1 MHNHSPSSP
10 SSAAETCPSKKTSL
24 NVVEQSSH
32 RVCTTHL
39 VPSTPARSTNGRPT
53 TPPHAYEEYEA
64 WRVRNSPPNI
74 KEQYHL
80 AKRSRNEFELSRSI
94 DGAQPAAWC
103 ATPQPTIDINRLGPG
118 GIAQR
123 AKRLH
128 RARKLTF
135 DDDDEEEPKVAD
147 VVLEGSSRSP
157 RSVVAADCREVTTI
171 EAEARCYDN
180 DSPRHRDKMA
190 RKEE

>member
-1 MHNHSPSSP
+1 MHSHSPSSP
-10 SSAAETCPSKKTSL
+10 SSAAETCPSSSL
-24 NVVEQSSH
+24 LDVVEESSH
-32 RVCTTHL
+32 RCTRLL
-39 VPSTPARSTNGRPT
+39 VPSTPARSNGRPA
-53 TPPHAYEEYEA
+53 TPPHAHEEYET
-64 WRVRNSPPNI
+64 WRVRSSPPNI

-128 RARKLTF
+128 CARKLTF